1 MLVEGR
7 HYLSPSYGIWIP
19 PGVEHEAWNREDI
32 FYVTTYIERDL
43 YDALPKETVTIGLS
57 HLLKAILADFAER
70 NVLVPQ
76 SDADH
81 RLAMVLVDQIAAAPN
96 FDSYLP
102 FTKDALIGPVIEVL
116 QSDLGNRLS
125 LAEWARRAGDRAH
138 HVPPMAA
145 DPWHQFQ

>member
-1 MLVEGR
+1 
-7 HYLSPSYGIWIP
+7 
-19 PGVEHEAWNREDI
+19 
-32 FYVTTYIERDL
+32 
-43 YDALPKETVTIGLS
+43 LPKETVTIGLS